1 MYIVIILDDD
11 DSDSDNNNDNDIDGV
26 RDKSF
31 LEWFCLEN
39 QAKKCHVVSGGGG
52 GYLLGVIHKLRNRR

>member
-11 DSDSDNNNDNDIDGV
+11 DSDSDNNNDNYIDAV
-26 RDKSF
+26 LDKNV

-39 QAKKCHVVSGGGG
+39 QAKKCHVVSG
-52 GYLLGVIHKLRNRR
+52 LTKSLTKTNRPKIHTI